1 METEESTQEGKIII
15 FKTLALSKITFLA
28 QVFAIPNQFIDALQQ
43 SQKYFLRNSSSPK
56 MKHETTCKDF
66 QFGRLKNVDIKSKM
80 ISLQCS

>member
-1 METEESTQEGKIII
+1 METEESTPEGKIII

-43 SQKYFLRNSSSPK
+43 NQKYFLRNSSSPK

-66 QFGRLKNVDIKSKM
+66 QFGRLKSVDIKSKM